1 MIGQKRTRD
10 MKGIEKVAVLLI
22 TLGPEISAKLL
33 KRFSEAEIERIT
45 MEIANTTSVSSETVD
60 KVVDEFMLLLEARQY
75 MLDGGIGYAKEILER
90 TLGPQ
95 KASAIIKKLK
105 EASQIKPFN
114 FVRDVDARQ
123 LTNIIS
129 QEHPQTIALILSYLH
144 PQQAA
149 VVLSELP
156 PELQPDIA
164 RRMAQM
170 ERTSPEVLREV
181 EKVLETRLSNIIFQ
195 DFTAA
200 GGIASL
206 VNILNQVD
214 RGTEKHILETLDRQ
228 DPVLTE
234 EIRKRM
240 FVFEDIVTLDDAS
253 IQRVLREVETKE
265 LALALKG
272 VNEEVSNRIF
282 RNISKR
288 GAEMLKEDMEYM
300 GPVRLRDVEEAQQRI
315 VAIIRQLDEAGEIAL
330 ARGGEDAIIV

>member
-1 MIGQKRTRD
+1 MIGQKRSKEL
-10 MKGIEKVAVLLI
+10 KGIEKVAVLLI
-22 TLGPEISAKLL
+22 TLGSDISSKILR
-33 KRFSEAEIERIT
+33 RFSEQEIERIT
-45 MEIANTTSVSSETVD
+45 MEIANTTSVTSDTVE
-60 KVVDEFMLLLEARQY
+60 KVLDEFMLLLEARQY
-75 MLDGGIGYAKEILER
+75 MLDGGISYAKEILER
-90 TLGPQ
+90 TLGTQ
-95 KASAIIKKLK
+95 KAGAIIKKLK

-123 LTNIIS
+123 LTNIIG
-129 QEHPQTIALILSYLH
+129 QEHPQTIALILSYLQ

-149 VVLSELP
+149 VVLAELP
-156 PELQPDIA
+156 PEVQPDIA

-195 DFTAA
+195 DFTSA
-200 GGIASL
+200 GGINSL

-240 FVFEDIVTLDDAS
+240 FVFEDIVTLDDTS

-272 VNEEVSNRIF
+272 VDEEVSNRVF

-288 GAEMLKEDMEYM
+288 GAEMLKEDMEFM

-315 VAIIRQLDEAGEIAL
+315 VGIIRQLDEAGEIAL